1 MERDGNIDQK
11 SMKIGRGTEGG
22 RERDTMQYMMML
34 KTLIQ
39 YDVVRG
45 MTAWI
50 NTRG

>member
-1 MERDGNIDQK
+1 MERDGNRSEK
-11 SMKIGRGTEGG
+11 YENWEGNRGGK
-22 RERDTMQYMMML
+22 RDTMQYMMML
-34 KTLIQ
+34 KTMIQ